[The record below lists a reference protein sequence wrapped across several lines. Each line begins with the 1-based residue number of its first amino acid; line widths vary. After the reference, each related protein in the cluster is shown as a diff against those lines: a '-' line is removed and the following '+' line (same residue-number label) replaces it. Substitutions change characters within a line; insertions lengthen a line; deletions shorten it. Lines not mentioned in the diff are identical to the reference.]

1 MSIDMTLEALVLKGE
16 KISIDSPSI
25 ARESAYFDGLTTS
38 LKNVTAVLGGS
49 LPVFCGAVALW
60 AAPAILLVKV
70 DPEKLLAALANA
82 PLRATLSESLL
93 LPFVIAYLVAAGL
106 LLGWAAD
113 RLTPRSLWRRTMAHV
128 VVAPMILL
136 SLSATA
142 VVSVPLFLGLI
153 VQCFP
158 SLL

>member
-60 AAPAILLVKV
+60 AAPASCSSKSIPKSFS
-70 DPEKLLAALANA
+70 
-82 PLRATLSESLL
+82 LRSRMPRYVRHS
-93 LPFVIAYLVAAGL
+93 PRFYSC
-106 LLGWAAD
+106 
-113 RLTPRSLWRRTMAHV
+113 RSLSLTSWPPDCSSDGPRTA
-128 VVAPMILL
+128 
-136 SLSATA
+136 
-142 VVSVPLFLGLI
+142 
-153 VQCFP
+153 
-158 SLL
+158 

>member
-1 MSIDMTLEALVLKGE
+1 MSIDMTLEAPLLKGE

-82 PLRATLSESLL
+82 PLRATPSELL
-93 LPFVIAYLVAAGL
+93 ILPLVIAYLVATGL
-106 LLGWAAD
+106 LLGWAAE
-113 RLTPRSLWRRTMAHV
+113 RLAPQSRWRRATARIV
-128 VVAPMILL
+128 LAPMILL

-142 VVSVPLFLGLI
+142 VVSVPLFLGLT

-158 SLL
+158 RLL